1 MVCTLYCAHFLV
13 SLFVSSLKLVRF
25 LDCYHSSQKM
35 PMCNKGRYGQLVTN
49 IFRFPHHLISCNKV
63 TNSQVIKL
71 LLLFFFSFCKLQ
83 PRRAPLWDMKIL
95 MLVQNDIQSSGLSFN
110 VACQLPDPASL
121 KHCGKSKISLS
132 DEACMKLISV
142 LVPFL
147 LLFLVHRQHWGQNSC
162 PVLFNHSL

>member
-35 PMCNKGRYGQLVTN
+35 PMCNKGSYGQLVTN

-71 LLLFFFSFCKLQ
+71 LLLFFFLSVNCNQGELLCETWKSWCWYRMTFS
-83 PRRAPLWDMKIL
+83 PLACPL
-95 MLVQNDIQSSGLSFN
+95 MW
-110 VACQLPDPASL
+110 PASYQIQ
-121 KHCGKSKISLS
+121 HHWSTVGKAKSRCQMKPAWNSSLS
-132 DEACMKLISV
+132 WYHFCYC
-142 LVPFL
+142 F
-147 LLFLVHRQHWGQNSC
+147 
-162 PVLFNHSL
+162 